1 MEMSLFIAAILAMAI
16 GVAHSILGER
26 YILMRLFKRP
36 DLPHLFGSPEFTVR
50 TLRFAWHITSIA
62 WWGLAAIIIL
72 IARDAA
78 SPSSLLYV
86 LSATFLLTAIV
97 AAVGSRLRHLSW
109 VFFSAVGIILF
120 VAAPAL

>member
-109 VFFSAVGIILF
+109 VFFSAVGITLF

>member
-1 MEMSLFIAAILAMAI
+1 MLAVAV
-16 GVAHSILGER
+16 GVAHSFLGER